1 MKKSSSIRLVLLG
14 SASMLLA
21 GCGDEGP
28 PQDAKFFS
36 STEECSSL
44 YTAAECAAAK
54 AEADRFH
61 AAEAPRF
68 SRKEEC
74 EAEFGPENCAT
85 QTARASEGG
94 GSFFM
99 PLLMGYMMGNML
111 SGGNRYSQ
119 PVWRGTNNQAV
130 MPGKGGSFFGVGS
143 FGSNAATGTSAF
155 RPATQVASVPR
166 GGFGS
171 TATAYRSSAGS

>member
-1 MKKSSSIRLVLLG
+1 MKKSTSIRLVLLG

-21 GCGDEGP
+21 GCGDDGP
-28 PQDAKFFS
+28 PKDARFFS
-36 STEECSSL
+36 SVEECSSL
-44 YTAAECAAAK
+44 ATEAECRDAMAAAEK
-54 AEADRFH
+54 TH
-61 AAEAPRF
+61 LAEAPRF
-68 SRKEEC
+68 TRKEEC

-85 QTARASEGG
+85 QTASASEGG

-119 PVWRGTNNQAV
+119 PVWRGTNNQGV
-130 MPGKGGSFFGVGS
+130 MPGKSGGFFGVGNFDRS
-143 FGSNAATGTSAF
+143 ATGASSF
-155 RPATQVASVPR
+155 RPATQVAQVPR

-171 TATAYRSSAGS
+171 MATAFRTSAGS

>member
-1 MKKSSSIRLVLLG
+1 MKKSTSIRLVLLG

-21 GCGDEGP
+21 GCGDDGP
-28 PQDAKFFS
+28 PKDARFFS
-36 STEECSSL
+36 SVEECSSL
-44 YTAAECAAAK
+44 ATEAECREAVAAAE
-54 AEADRFH
+54 RTH

-68 SRKEEC
+68 THKEEC
-74 EAEFGPENCAT
+74 EAEFGAENCAT
-85 QTARASEGG
+85 QTASASEGG

-111 SGGNRYSQ
+111 SGNRYSQ

-130 MPGKGGSFFGVGS
+130 MPGKSGGFFGVGS
-143 FGSNAATGTSAF
+143 FGSNATGTSAF
-155 RPATQVASVPR
+155 RPATQVAQVPR

-171 TATAYRSSAGS
+171 TATSYRTSAGS